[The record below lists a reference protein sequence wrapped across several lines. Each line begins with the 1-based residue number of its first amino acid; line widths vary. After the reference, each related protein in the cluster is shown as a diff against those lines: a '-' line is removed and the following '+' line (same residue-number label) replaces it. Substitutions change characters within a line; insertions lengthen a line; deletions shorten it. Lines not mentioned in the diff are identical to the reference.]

1 MRVVV
6 ATDSFKGVLD
16 APSAAR
22 AMADGVRRAVPGVD
36 VDMAPMADGGEGTLD
51 VLVDAAG
58 GQRRRL
64 QVSGPLGDPTEAC
77 VGLIHH
83 ASTAIVELASAVG
96 YALISAER
104 RNPIKTSTFGLGE
117 VLRATIDSGIEN
129 IILTLGGSATV
140 DGGTGMMQALGMTF
154 VDRAGREIPP
164 PITGGDLDR
173 IHRYLWVSPPENIEN
188 IQFTI
193 ACDVLNPACGAN
205 GAAVVFGPQKGADAA
220 GVELLDR
227 GLSRWADL
235 LEDSCRCDIRNE
247 PGTGAAGGVA
257 LPLVALADATLI
269 PGVDLVSEAVG
280 LAAMIGNADLV
291 LTGEGRLDRQS
302 LMGKV
307 VGSVGRMC
315 KATDVPCVAIVGA
328 TGDGA
333 DACLDVIDRYETLDA
348 PFSDTERR
356 LAEVAE
362 QVALAML

>member
-22 AMADGVRRAVPGVD
+22 AMANGVRQAVPGVD
-36 VDMAPMADGGEGTLD
+36 IDLAPMADGGEGTLD
-51 VLVDAAG
+51 VLVDAASG
-58 GQRRRL
+58 RRRRL
-64 QVSGPLGDPTEAC
+64 QVSGPLGDPTEVS

-83 ASTAIVELASAVG
+83 ASTAVVELASAVG
-96 YALISAER
+96 YTLIPAER
-104 RNPIKTSTFGLGE
+104 RNPLKTSTFGLGE
-117 VLRATIDSGIEN
+117 VLRAAIESDIEN
-129 IILTLGGSATV
+129 IILALGGSATV
-140 DGGTGMMQALGMTF
+140 DGGTGLMQALGMMF

-164 PITGGDLDR
+164 PITGGDLVR

-193 ACDVLNPACGAN
+193 ACDVLNPACGPN
-205 GAAVVFGPQKGADAA
+205 GAATVFGPQKGADAA
-220 GVELLDR
+220 GVEILDR
-227 GLSRWADL
+227 GLSHWADL
-235 LEDSCRCDIRNE
+235 LENTCRCDIRNE

-257 LPLVALADATLI
+257 MPLIALTDAALV

-280 LAAMIGNADLV
+280 LATMIGNADLV

-307 VGSVGRMC
+307 VGAVGRMC
-315 KATDVPCVAIVGA
+315 KAADVPCVAIVGT

-333 DACLDVIDRYETLDA
+333 DACLDVIDRYEALDA
-348 PFSDTERR
+348 PLPDTESRLIEAAAR
-356 LAEVAE
+356 LALE
-362 QVALAML
+362 ML